1 MPMLNHTLLA
11 PEGILILEPTSPLEA
26 ADFAALG
33 REIDPYIAEHGSLT
47 GVMVHAKAFPGWVN
61 LQAALAHM
69 RFIESHLQKIQRL
82 AVVSNSV
89 LLAELPKL
97 AAHLVHLDVKHFS
110 EAAYEDALQWLRS
123 TLR

>member
-1 MPMLNHTLLA
+1 
-11 PEGILILEPTSPLEA
+11 
-26 ADFAALG
+26 
-33 REIDPYIAEHGSLT
+33 
-47 GVMVHAKAFPGWVN
+47 
-61 LQAALAHM
+61 
-69 RFIESHLQKIQRL
+69 
-82 AVVSNSV
+82 VVSNSV